1 MCGIAGKVF
10 LDQKEVALPDLKK
23 MSDKIAH
30 RGPDDEGFY
39 ISPDRK
45 VGLVNRRLAIIDLSS
60 KGHQPM
66 SYKGRYFITFNG
78 EIYNFRDLRTSLEKE
93 QYRFKSRTDTEV
105 ILALYDRW
113 GTKCLKYLR
122 GMFAFAI
129 YDAKEKTI
137 FLARDRLGKKPLKYF
152 FEKNVLIFASELK
165 AILTQK
171 EVEKT
176 PDWNAVNNFL
186 TFGYVPAPR
195 TGFVGINKLEPGH
208 FLFLDLKKK
217 KITKE
222 RYWFLDFSEKM
233 SLSEGEW
240 IEKILNLV
248 KEAVSLRTVS
258 DVPLGVFLSGGVDSS
273 VITAVLANL
282 SKEKIKTFTIGFKQ
296 QGFSEVKYAERLA
309 KLYQTEHT
317 VMIAEP
323 SSVEIL
329 SQLARQFEEPFADS
343 SNIITYMV
351 SKLAR
356 KEVKVILNGDG
367 GDENFAGYDRYFRLE
382 RDAALEPY
390 LFFLRTFGIPLS
402 TILRKERIKRFLE
415 KSKLPFSHRYVTYNC
430 FLLNED
436 KKEIF
441 TSRFKHLT
449 MENNSYQKMEE
460 KFFESKLHN
469 LEDAALYADISM
481 YLPDDLLAKM
491 DIASMAV
498 SLEVRSPLL
507 DHNLVELAAKIPFS
521 LKVKGKTLK
530 YILKRAAERVVP
542 KENLYRP
549 KMGFSIP
556 LAYWFSGELKKFTR
570 SSLLSK
576 KAKSEGLFKRDI
588 VEKMLAGHT
597 PENDLSAKLWA
608 LLTLEL
614 WLKEYFD

>member
-343 SNIITYMV
+343 SNIIT
-351 SKLAR
+351 
-356 KEVKVILNGDG
+356 
-367 GDENFAGYDRYFRLE
+367 
-382 RDAALEPY
+382 
-390 LFFLRTFGIPLS
+390 LS
-402 TILRKERIKRFLE
+402 LIHI
-415 KSKLPFSHRYVTYNC
+415 
-430 FLLNED
+430 
-436 KKEIF
+436 
-441 TSRFKHLT
+441 
-449 MENNSYQKMEE
+449 
-460 KFFESKLHN
+460 
-469 LEDAALYADISM
+469 
-481 YLPDDLLAKM
+481 
-491 DIASMAV
+491 
-498 SLEVRSPLL
+498 
-507 DHNLVELAAKIPFS
+507 
-521 LKVKGKTLK
+521 
-530 YILKRAAERVVP
+530 
-542 KENLYRP
+542 
-549 KMGFSIP
+549 
-556 LAYWFSGELKKFTR
+556 
-570 SSLLSK
+570 
-576 KAKSEGLFKRDI
+576 
-588 VEKMLAGHT
+588 
-597 PENDLSAKLWA
+597 
-608 LLTLEL
+608 
-614 WLKEYFD
+614 